1 MSQLHVDIVSA
12 EGHIHSGEA
21 AMVFAPAELGE
32 VGIAPK
38 HWPLLTRLKPGEVRV
53 KTADGEQLYFFVSGG
68 LLEVQP
74 HLVTVM
80 ADTALRAKD
89 ADEAAAAD
97 AKRAAEEAVEN
108 AKGEMDLA
116 RAQAELVEAAARLH
130 FVKKLKDIR

>member
-38 HWPLLTRLKPGEVRV
+38 HSPLLTRLKPGEVRV

-68 LLEVQP
+68 LLEGQP